1 MSKYTFPLLG
11 KHISLRLVELS
22 DAAFIYALRSDKK
35 AKFLTQITGGISSQ
49 EEWIAAYKKRE
60 ALGEEFYFI
69 IESLEGQSLG
79 TIRIY
84 DFKQDSFCWG
94 SWLIKDSAP
103 AYVGI
108 ESALCI
114 YGFAFNVL
122 GFRQSHFDVRKS
134 NIKVVAFHQ
143 RCKVKIARE
152 DSINYYFIFSKED
165 FALMKRHY
173 AKYCY
178 SNISQSDIGGG
189 GGDNSVIFF
198 SICSLKR
205 VNLVCGELKLCA

>member
-22 DAAFIYALRSDKK
+22 DAAFIYSLRSDKK
-35 AKFLTQITGGISSQ
+35 AKFLTQTTGGIQAQ

-114 YGFAFNVL
+114 YEFAFNVL

-143 RCKVKIARE
+143 RCKAKIARE
-152 DSINYYFIFSKED
+152 DSINYYFNFSNQD
-165 FALMKRHY
+165 FASMKRYY
-173 AKYCY
+173 AKYY
-178 SNISQSDIGGG
+178 SNAIGGG
-189 GGDNSVIFF
+189 GGQI
-198 SICSLKR
+198 
-205 VNLVCGELKLCA
+205 E